1 MIEIQNGSGVIRVEA
16 SEYRGELGL
25 DVRRYYLDDSGEW
38 KPTKKG
44 IRVAEWLVEELLAAM
59 VEEAG
64 L

>member
-16 SEYRGELGL
+16 STYRGELGL

-44 IRVAEWLVEELLAAM
+44 IRVALWLVEELLAAM